1 MLETRGVVAWFAVR
15 CRSVCARGKTG
26 KCSDGSALEL
36 PPAQPAL
43 VSTERQLQARRECLD
58 ARHADLET
66 GFFDAADGVA
76 TTGENITHKQ
86 KPSCKLPNALLHVF
100 FLIEPA

>member
-1 MLETRGVVAWFAVR
+1 MRGLLYAADPCVPAVKPASAR
-15 CRSVCARGKTG
+15 MGVHWNCRRLSRRSLAP
-26 KCSDGSALEL
+26 SANFKHD
-36 PPAQPAL
+36 
-43 VSTERQLQARRECLD
+43 VERLD
-58 ARHADLET
+58 PRHADLET

-100 FLIEPA
+100 FF